1 MLIDARS
8 LPDGAQLQCD
18 LAVIGAGPAG
28 LGIVDRL
35 RASGLRICLLEGGG
49 LEQTVRAQRLY
60 RGEITGHPHYPLH
73 TSRFRVFGGSGNR
86 WGGWCHPLEPI
97 DFEHRPQLPW
107 SGWPVSAADLDRYN
121 KDTAELL
128 GLTTD
133 DFGSASWRDRLPP
146 GLPIEG
152 GDFEN
157 AIFQISPRRDFG
169 GAYRDRLR
177 DSADVTV
184 VLHANVTELR
194 LDPGTDRVGTL
205 RARTLRGN
213 ELSVRG
219 RAVVLA
225 AGAIENARLLLAS
238 RHDRAAGLGN
248 ERDQVGRN
256 FMEHL
261 HVLAGHLV
269 VANPTTTHDLYREAS
284 YGAARVR
291 GVITPTAEAQR
302 REGLLGASI
311 AIEPPT
317 FPYGQPFLTAPPQLT
332 VWPERA
338 YRRLRRSNRGAGAV
352 VGEGMKGLARDAWYS
367 TRATVPRRAARSARA
382 RAATT
387 GPVAL
392 RALYFRSEQPPNPSS
407 RVTLGDRVD
416 ALGVP
421 EALLD
426 WRVESAE
433 RTSIEAWLARL
444 DSAVRRG
451 GIGRVIM
458 PEPGWQEFITGGP
471 HHMGTTRMSADPAA
485 GVVDRNCRVHS
496 VGNLYVAGSSVFA
509 TGGYANPTFTLLA
522 LALRVADEVRA
533 VLT

>member
-184 VLHANVTELR
+184 VLNANVTELR

-269 VANPTTTHDLYREAS
+269 VANPSTTHDLYREAS

-352 VGEGMKGLARDAWYS
+352 VNVASLLAFSSSLPPDPLPQRVTYAACKAYIVSFTQLLAHELEGSGVRVQVLCPGLVRTEFHEVAGRDPSKLPFRIMEPEDVVDASLRGLELGEVVCAPGLEDPQLVDTLDEAHRTVFRDAI
-367 TRATVPRRAARSARA
+367 RGVVAPRYRA
-382 RAATT
+382 R
-387 GPVAL
+387 
-392 RALYFRSEQPPNPSS
+392 
-407 RVTLGDRVD
+407 
-416 ALGVP
+416 
-421 EALLD
+421 
-426 WRVESAE
+426 
-433 RTSIEAWLARL
+433 I
-444 DSAVRRG
+444 
-451 GIGRVIM
+451 
-458 PEPGWQEFITGGP
+458 
-471 HHMGTTRMSADPAA
+471 
-485 GVVDRNCRVHS
+485 
-496 VGNLYVAGSSVFA
+496 
-509 TGGYANPTFTLLA
+509 
-522 LALRVADEVRA
+522 
-533 VLT
+533 